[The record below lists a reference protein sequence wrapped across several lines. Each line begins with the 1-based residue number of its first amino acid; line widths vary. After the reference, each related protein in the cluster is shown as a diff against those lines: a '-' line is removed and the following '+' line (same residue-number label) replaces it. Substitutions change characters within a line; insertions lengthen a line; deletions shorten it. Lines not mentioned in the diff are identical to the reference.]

1 MTISDRI
8 MKAAEEALDN
18 LLCNCAE
25 SCGGYEGAR
34 AASVLEIARAIA
46 AESDTCLPQALLIK
60 HLAEYTTDR
69 NWADKRLYIMQAAD
83 RLIAEITQFEELK

>member
-1 MTISDRI
+1 MTISARI
-8 MKAAEEALDN
+8 MKSAEEALDN

-34 AASVLEIARAIA
+34 AASILDIARAIE
-46 AESDTCLPQALLIK
+46 AESDAFLPQALLIK

-83 RLIAEITQFEELK
+83 RLIAEITQASDVK